1 MKNDN
6 QFFTGKD
13 LSSSIEWIGEQIPGG
28 FFIYRADESTEILY
42 ANGAVF
48 KIFGCADLDEFKELT
63 GFTFRGM
70 VHPDDYEE
78 VDRSITNQISSESS
92 ENRDY
97 VTYRII
103 RRDGSIRRVEDYGH
117 FAGFPGYGEVFY
129 VFIGDIT
136 ENYLAQQEDYRRSNV
151 YTATMERYA
160 SAADNSLSA
169 CIINLSSGVIEE
181 VKGIDLYSSDR
192 VGADKDGFYNSRLNS
207 FLVEGEREQY
217 ENSFRLEEL
226 MSRFYKGEPLADM
239 VAYCRR
245 ESGKQCFVRY
255 SMAVAHNPENGDL
268 MLFAFENEYNNE
280 KASEVLN
287 EKVLVQQYDMVA
299 YIVDN
304 NYSVVIGD
312 AEKIGKGSIFPKSRN
327 GVYTDYIRDYV
338 LESAYTEAHDIDEL
352 KSALSVDEIEK
363 NLEKNESYTVNVVC
377 RIDGDIYYKRFTYY
391 AVDKDT
397 KFYLLLKSD
406 VTDVLRHEHEQ
417 NEILADA
424 LKSAEQANAA
434 KTSFLSNMSHEI
446 RTPMN
451 AIIGLNSIAL
461 RDKDLSQQTRDYL
474 IKIGES
480 AGHLLN
486 LINDILD
493 MSRIESGRMTLR
505 KEEFLFGSVIE
516 QIKIMTQ
523 SQCRDK
529 GLEFEFINSCD
540 PEEWYFGD
548 DTKLKQIIINILS
561 NAIKFTDP
569 PGKVTF
575 MVEKVAYFDS
585 QSTIRF
591 TIKDTGIGMDESFL
605 PNIFDAFTQEDSSR
619 SNRYGSTG
627 LGMAITKNIVEMMN
641 GSITVDSKKGVGST
655 FKVTVTLKD
664 CDRPGNKKE
673 FDPNLVKAL
682 VIDDDEIALK
692 NTSLVL
698 ENIGISCDTVA
709 SGAEALKAME
719 INHAKHEPYNLVF
732 VDWKMPDRNG
742 LDITREIN
750 KEYRDEAK
758 IIMLTAYSGD
768 DIMEDAI
775 AAGADGFITKS
786 AFSTIAKSEIK
797 KVMLRE
803 KNRIKQKTD
812 LCGKHIL
819 LAEDMQINAEI
830 ITQVLALKGM
840 DVVHTENGREAFETF
855 KNSKPGTFDAVLM
868 DVRMPEMDGLESTVA
883 IRGLDRVDA
892 RKIPIIALTANA
904 FDEDVKR
911 SLQVG
916 MNAHL
921 SKPVEPSRL
930 YSTLEELID

>member
-1 MKNDN
+1 M
-6 QFFTGKD
+6 
-13 LSSSIEWIGEQIPGG
+13 
-28 FFIYRADESTEILY
+28 
-42 ANGAVF
+42 
-48 KIFGCADLDEFKELT
+48 
-63 GFTFRGM
+63 
-70 VHPDDYEE
+70 
-78 VDRSITNQISSESS
+78 
-92 ENRDY
+92 
-97 VTYRII
+97 
-103 RRDGSIRRVEDYGH
+103 
-117 FAGFPGYGEVFY
+117 
-129 VFIGDIT
+129 
-136 ENYLAQQEDYRRSNV
+136 
-151 YTATMERYA
+151 
-160 SAADNSLSA
+160 
-169 CIINLSSGVIEE
+169 
-181 VKGIDLYSSDR
+181 
-192 VGADKDGFYNSRLNS
+192 
-207 FLVEGEREQY
+207 
-217 ENSFRLEEL
+217 
-226 MSRFYKGEPLADM
+226 
-239 VAYCRR
+239 
-245 ESGKQCFVRY
+245 
-255 SMAVAHNPENGDL
+255 
-268 MLFAFENEYNNE
+268 
-280 KASEVLN
+280 
-287 EKVLVQQYDMVA
+287 LVQQYDMVA

-363 NLEKNESYTVNVVC
+363 NLENNESYTVNVVC

-486 LINDILD
+486 LIDDILD

-523 SQCRDK
+523 SQCRGK

-561 NAIKFTDP
+561 NAIKFTNP

-605 PNIFDAFTQEDSSR
+605 PNIFDAFTKEDSSR

-742 LDITREIN
+742 L
-750 KEYRDEAK
+750 
-758 IIMLTAYSGD
+758 
-768 DIMEDAI
+768 
-775 AAGADGFITKS
+775 
-786 AFSTIAKSEIK
+786 
-797 KVMLRE
+797 
-803 KNRIKQKTD
+803 
-812 LCGKHIL
+812 
-819 LAEDMQINAEI
+819 
-830 ITQVLALKGM
+830 
-840 DVVHTENGREAFETF
+840 
-855 KNSKPGTFDAVLM
+855 
-868 DVRMPEMDGLESTVA
+868 ESTVA

>member
-1 MKNDN
+1 M
-6 QFFTGKD
+6 
-13 LSSSIEWIGEQIPGG
+13 
-28 FFIYRADESTEILY
+28 
-42 ANGAVF
+42 
-48 KIFGCADLDEFKELT
+48 
-63 GFTFRGM
+63 
-70 VHPDDYEE
+70 
-78 VDRSITNQISSESS
+78 
-92 ENRDY
+92 
-97 VTYRII
+97 
-103 RRDGSIRRVEDYGH
+103 
-117 FAGFPGYGEVFY
+117 
-129 VFIGDIT
+129 
-136 ENYLAQQEDYRRSNV
+136 
-151 YTATMERYA
+151 
-160 SAADNSLSA
+160 
-169 CIINLSSGVIEE
+169 
-181 VKGIDLYSSDR
+181 
-192 VGADKDGFYNSRLNS
+192 
-207 FLVEGEREQY
+207 
-217 ENSFRLEEL
+217 
-226 MSRFYKGEPLADM
+226 
-239 VAYCRR
+239 
-245 ESGKQCFVRY
+245 
-255 SMAVAHNPENGDL
+255 
-268 MLFAFENEYNNE
+268 
-280 KASEVLN
+280 LN

-338 LESAYTEAHDIDEL
+338 LEAAYTEAHDIDEL

-363 NLEKNESYTVNVVC
+363 NLENNESYTVNVVC

-461 RDKDLSQQTRDYL
+461 RDRDLSQQTRDYL

-561 NAIKFTDP
+561 NAIKFTNP

-786 AFSTIAKSEIK
+786 AFSTIAKSEIE

-803 KNRIKQKTD
+803 KKRIKQKTD

-855 KNSKPGTFDAVLM
+855 KNSQPGTFDAVLM

>member
-1 MKNDN
+1 
-6 QFFTGKD
+6 
-13 LSSSIEWIGEQIPGG
+13 
-28 FFIYRADESTEILY
+28 
-42 ANGAVF
+42 
-48 KIFGCADLDEFKELT
+48 
-63 GFTFRGM
+63 
-70 VHPDDYEE
+70 
-78 VDRSITNQISSESS
+78 
-92 ENRDY
+92 
-97 VTYRII
+97 
-103 RRDGSIRRVEDYGH
+103 
-117 FAGFPGYGEVFY
+117 
-129 VFIGDIT
+129 
-136 ENYLAQQEDYRRSNV
+136 
-151 YTATMERYA
+151 
-160 SAADNSLSA
+160 
-169 CIINLSSGVIEE
+169 
-181 VKGIDLYSSDR
+181 
-192 VGADKDGFYNSRLNS
+192 
-207 FLVEGEREQY
+207 
-217 ENSFRLEEL
+217 
-226 MSRFYKGEPLADM
+226 
-239 VAYCRR
+239 
-245 ESGKQCFVRY
+245 
-255 SMAVAHNPENGDL
+255 
-268 MLFAFENEYNNE
+268 
-280 KASEVLN
+280 
-287 EKVLVQQYDMVA
+287 
-299 YIVDN
+299 
-304 NYSVVIGD
+304 
-312 AEKIGKGSIFPKSRN
+312 
-327 GVYTDYIRDYV
+327 
-338 LESAYTEAHDIDEL
+338 
-352 KSALSVDEIEK
+352 VDEIEK
-363 NLEKNESYTVNVVC
+363 NLENNESYTVNVVC

-561 NAIKFTDP
+561 NAIKFTNP

-803 KNRIKQKTD
+803 KKRIKQKTD

>member
-1 MKNDN
+1 M
-6 QFFTGKD
+6 
-13 LSSSIEWIGEQIPGG
+13 
-28 FFIYRADESTEILY
+28 
-42 ANGAVF
+42 
-48 KIFGCADLDEFKELT
+48 
-63 GFTFRGM
+63 
-70 VHPDDYEE
+70 
-78 VDRSITNQISSESS
+78 
-92 ENRDY
+92 
-97 VTYRII
+97 
-103 RRDGSIRRVEDYGH
+103 
-117 FAGFPGYGEVFY
+117 
-129 VFIGDIT
+129 
-136 ENYLAQQEDYRRSNV
+136 
-151 YTATMERYA
+151 
-160 SAADNSLSA
+160 
-169 CIINLSSGVIEE
+169 
-181 VKGIDLYSSDR
+181 
-192 VGADKDGFYNSRLNS
+192 
-207 FLVEGEREQY
+207 
-217 ENSFRLEEL
+217 
-226 MSRFYKGEPLADM
+226 
-239 VAYCRR
+239 
-245 ESGKQCFVRY
+245 
-255 SMAVAHNPENGDL
+255 
-268 MLFAFENEYNNE
+268 
-280 KASEVLN
+280 LN

-363 NLEKNESYTVNVVC
+363 NLENNESYTVNVVC

-561 NAIKFTDP
+561 NAIKFTNP

-786 AFSTIAKSEIK
+786 AFSTIAKSEIE

-803 KNRIKQKTD
+803 KKRIKQKTD

-855 KNSKPGTFDAVLM
+855 KNSKPGTFNAVLM

-883 IRGLDRVDA
+883 IRGLDRVNA

>member
-1 MKNDN
+1 M
-6 QFFTGKD
+6 
-13 LSSSIEWIGEQIPGG
+13 
-28 FFIYRADESTEILY
+28 
-42 ANGAVF
+42 
-48 KIFGCADLDEFKELT
+48 
-63 GFTFRGM
+63 
-70 VHPDDYEE
+70 
-78 VDRSITNQISSESS
+78 
-92 ENRDY
+92 
-97 VTYRII
+97 
-103 RRDGSIRRVEDYGH
+103 
-117 FAGFPGYGEVFY
+117 
-129 VFIGDIT
+129 
-136 ENYLAQQEDYRRSNV
+136 
-151 YTATMERYA
+151 
-160 SAADNSLSA
+160 
-169 CIINLSSGVIEE
+169 
-181 VKGIDLYSSDR
+181 
-192 VGADKDGFYNSRLNS
+192 
-207 FLVEGEREQY
+207 
-217 ENSFRLEEL
+217 
-226 MSRFYKGEPLADM
+226 
-239 VAYCRR
+239 
-245 ESGKQCFVRY
+245 
-255 SMAVAHNPENGDL
+255 
-268 MLFAFENEYNNE
+268 
-280 KASEVLN
+280 LN

-363 NLEKNESYTVNVVC
+363 NLENNESYTVNVVC

-446 RTPMN
+446 RNAMN

-486 LINDILD
+486 LIDDILD

-529 GLEFEFINSCD
+529 GLEFEFIYSCD

-561 NAIKFTDP
+561 NAIKFTNP

-742 LDITREIN
+742 L
-750 KEYRDEAK
+750 
-758 IIMLTAYSGD
+758 
-768 DIMEDAI
+768 
-775 AAGADGFITKS
+775 
-786 AFSTIAKSEIK
+786 
-797 KVMLRE
+797 
-803 KNRIKQKTD
+803 
-812 LCGKHIL
+812 
-819 LAEDMQINAEI
+819 
-830 ITQVLALKGM
+830 
-840 DVVHTENGREAFETF
+840 
-855 KNSKPGTFDAVLM
+855 
-868 DVRMPEMDGLESTVA
+868 ESTVA

>member
-1 MKNDN
+1 M
-6 QFFTGKD
+6 
-13 LSSSIEWIGEQIPGG
+13 
-28 FFIYRADESTEILY
+28 
-42 ANGAVF
+42 
-48 KIFGCADLDEFKELT
+48 
-63 GFTFRGM
+63 
-70 VHPDDYEE
+70 
-78 VDRSITNQISSESS
+78 
-92 ENRDY
+92 
-97 VTYRII
+97 
-103 RRDGSIRRVEDYGH
+103 
-117 FAGFPGYGEVFY
+117 
-129 VFIGDIT
+129 
-136 ENYLAQQEDYRRSNV
+136 
-151 YTATMERYA
+151 
-160 SAADNSLSA
+160 
-169 CIINLSSGVIEE
+169 
-181 VKGIDLYSSDR
+181 
-192 VGADKDGFYNSRLNS
+192 
-207 FLVEGEREQY
+207 
-217 ENSFRLEEL
+217 
-226 MSRFYKGEPLADM
+226 
-239 VAYCRR
+239 
-245 ESGKQCFVRY
+245 
-255 SMAVAHNPENGDL
+255 
-268 MLFAFENEYNNE
+268 
-280 KASEVLN
+280 LN

-363 NLEKNESYTVNVVC
+363 NLENNESYTVNVVC

-397 KFYLLLKSD
+397 RFYLLLKSD

-561 NAIKFTDP
+561 NAIKFTNP
-569 PGKVTF
+569 PGRVTF

-709 SGAEALKAME
+709 SGAEALKDME

-786 AFSTIAKSEIK
+786 AFSTIAKSEIE

-803 KNRIKQKTD
+803 KKRIKQKTD